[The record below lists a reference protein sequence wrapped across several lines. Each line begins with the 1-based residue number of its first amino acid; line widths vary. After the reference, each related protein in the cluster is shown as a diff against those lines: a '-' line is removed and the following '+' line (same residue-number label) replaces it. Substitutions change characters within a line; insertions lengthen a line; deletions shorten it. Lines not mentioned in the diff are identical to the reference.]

1 MKKLLLQT
9 RSASLVIPLLILGT
23 LPSHAQI
30 SEYQECSDG
39 VDVSALEAN
48 LTAEERVA
56 LMDAQFEAEIAD
68 TERCETSSSGG
79 GGAGGGGGASG
90 GATSSSNSGDGAEA
104 SSNNA
109 QQSPNSLEAG
119 DRSIAVS
126 SELNPASASQ
136 LSEGGSRSPNDFGNN
151 GRDHEALAKADNK
164 KALADSILK
173 KAEEEDDPVVK
184 AALMKRYEE
193 LSK

>member
-1 MKKLLLQT
+1 MKKLLFQPS
-9 RSASLVIPLLILGT
+9 SASLVIPLLILGT
-23 LPSHAQI
+23 LRSHGQI

-48 LTAEERVA
+48 LTAEERIA
-56 LMDAQFEAEIAD
+56 LMDAQFETEIAD

-79 GGAGGGGGASG
+79 GGSGGGGGATGS
-90 GATSSSNSGDGAEA
+90 ATSSGNSGDGAEA
-104 SSNNA
+104 SSNNV

-126 SELNPASASQ
+126 SELNPASAAQ
-136 LSEGGSRSPNDFGNN
+136 LSEGGSRNPNDFGNN

>member
-1 MKKLLLQT
+1 MRSLLFQTSSSWISILLLC
-9 RSASLVIPLLILGT
+9 SAALQ
-23 LPSHAQI
+23 SHGQI

-39 VDVSALEAN
+39 IDVSALEAN
-48 LTAEERVA
+48 LTAEEKIA
-56 LMDAQFEAEIAD
+56 LMDAQFDAEIAD
-68 TERCETSSSGG
+68 TERCETSSSGSG
-79 GGAGGGGGASG
+79 GSGGGGGASG
-90 GATSSSNSGDGAEA
+90 GGASSGNSGDGAQA

-126 SELNPASASQ
+126 SELSPASAGQ
-136 LSEGGSRSPNDFGNN
+136 VSEGGSRSPNDFGNN

-164 KALADSILK
+164 KALAESILK
-173 KAEEEDDPVVK
+173 KAEEEDDPVIK